1 MNGKENAQVG
11 VIVAILMVSLLVAV
25 LVIVQVYYV
34 PNWMKD
40 KESNHMD
47 AVANQFSNLKF
58 SIDLQATSSMYAPI
72 TSSITLGSKELPY
85 FVSSR
90 AFGSLNI
97 LPTTSSNFSVYVSSQ
112 YGRKDLNQSM
122 KPLTITPPDS
132 VDYVD
137 SISAFYLIINTLSDG
152 DTFNVTLN
160 GNENIEVSVLR
171 HNETTF
177 RINLK
182 TINGTQILFNQTIA
196 SSIPQE
202 EEEFRVNLLNSDY
215 RFSTDVLPY
224 ATTPFN
230 LSVNA
235 SNTHGNNTHGNFSI
249 KCYKYDDSTIDL
261 SYQIGTIQ
269 YQSDNSYFVD
279 QTYTYEGGAVVLEQ
293 HDGEAIISPP
303 SFSAVNCTTKHIFNL
318 SVVDIV
324 GIEGKTSASGYGT
337 YSIKTNYSTYTYNK
351 TLARNVTIQI
361 NTNHPSAWGR
371 YLSNLMNGSGITN
384 FTVDINESGN
394 YVSLSLQGP
403 QSNNSYDI
411 ELSIRV
417 TKIYAQVGPGWVS

>member
-1 MNGKENAQVG
+1 MMNGKENAQVG

-25 LVIVQVYYV
+25 LVLIQVYYV

-47 AVANQFSNLKF
+47 TVANQFSNLKF

-72 TSSITLGSKELPY
+72 TTSITLGSKELPY

-97 LPTTSSNFSVYVSSQ
+97 LPTTSSNFSIYVTSQ
-112 YGRKDLNQSM
+112 YGRTKNLYQS
-122 KPLTITPPDS
+122 TVTPPDS
-132 VDYVD
+132 IDYVD
-137 SISAFYLIINTLSDG
+137 SISEFYLIISTLSDG

-160 GNENIEVSVLR
+160 GNENIEVSVLQ

-202 EEEFRVNLLNSDY
+202 EFRVNLLNSDY

-230 LSVNA
+230 LSINA
-235 SNTHGNNTHGNFSI
+235 SNTNGNFFI
-249 KCYKYDDSTIDL
+249 KCYKYDGSTISL
-261 SYQIGTIQ
+261 SYPIGTIQ

-279 QTYTYEGGAVVLEQ
+279 QTYSYEGGAVVLKQ

-303 SFSAVNCTTKHIFNL
+303 SFSAINFTTKHIFNL

-337 YSIKTNYSTYTYNK
+337 YSIRTNYSTHTYYK
-351 TLARNVTIQI
+351 ALARDITIRI
-361 NTNHPSAWGR
+361 NTNNPSAWGR
-371 YLSNLMNGSGITN
+371 YLRNLMNNSGITN
-384 FTVDINESGN
+384 FTVDINESEN

-403 QSNNSYDI
+403 QSNDSYDV